1 MSPSSWSFVAMVFR
15 LSSRVI
21 SMVVSTG
28 ALLKEHMSFA
38 SSQPTPARIADVMST
53 NASHSVKRRRCP
65 FFFSFCRSALLRVER
80 CCVRLLRFAD
90 ALSVPAG
97 GLIVVV
103 LVAHSSSLLI

>member
-65 FFFSFCRSALLRVER
+65 FLLQFLPLGAAARGTVLR
-80 CCVRLLRFAD
+80 ALLRFAD
-90 ALSVPAG
+90 ALGVQRA
-97 GLIVVV
+97 V
-103 LVAHSSSLLI
+103 

>member
-1 MSPSSWSFVAMVFR
+1 MKNHLYLMSPSSWSFVAMVFR

-80 CCVRLLRFAD
+80 CCVRCSASRT
-90 ALSVPAG
+90 LSASQRAV
-97 GLIVVV
+97 
-103 LVAHSSSLLI
+103 